1 MMHSYSI
8 DNKRIKVLE
17 SMGGISFLASLFI
30 LKIINGFV
38 DSINSLPYINHI
50 PYIPQISTFGV
61 VFIALF
67 YLFDRH
73 LWKSKLSKLSKIP
86 NINGDW
92 EGKIETSHNGREE
105 IDVKVTIK
113 QTWSSIS
120 IILETANSRSKS
132 EVASISMSKSRLV
145 YQYFNE
151 PSFSSVKTLHKHYGI
166 TMLDFKGNDILKG
179 FYFTDRD
186 RQTHGD
192 INLKRIES

>member
-1 MMHSYSI
+1 MHSYSI
-8 DNKRIKVLE
+8 DDKRIKVLE

-67 YLFDRH
+67 YLFDRR
-73 LWKSKLSKLSKIP
+73 LWKSKLSKIP

-92 EGKIETSHNGREE
+92 EGKIETSHNDREE

-151 PSFSSVKTLHKHYGI
+151 PSFSSVKTLHKHYGV

-192 INLKRIES
+192 ISLKRIKS